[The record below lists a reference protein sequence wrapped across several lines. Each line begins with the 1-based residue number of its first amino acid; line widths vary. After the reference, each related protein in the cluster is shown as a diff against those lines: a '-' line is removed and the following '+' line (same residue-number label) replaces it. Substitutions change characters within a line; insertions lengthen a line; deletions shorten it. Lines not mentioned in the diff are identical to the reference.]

1 VFEVSPQKNKKMR
14 KQFVE
19 GSRYLAAKTCPW
31 ACVMATVNGGYMC
44 FESIEDYNTWKNQ
57 K

>member
-1 VFEVSPQKNKKMR
+1 MR
-14 KQFVE
+14 TQTVE
-19 GSRYLAAKTCPW
+19 CKYRYQAVKECPW
-31 ACVMATVNGGYMC
+31 ASRIVKVTGGYKC